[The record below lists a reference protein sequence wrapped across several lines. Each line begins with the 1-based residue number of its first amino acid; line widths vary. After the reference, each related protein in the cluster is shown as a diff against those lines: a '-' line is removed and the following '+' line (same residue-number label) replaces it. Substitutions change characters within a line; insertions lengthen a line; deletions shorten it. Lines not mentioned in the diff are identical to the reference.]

1 MRTTEAETDWQ
12 IHRLT
17 MMNESPR
24 APAFNYCFAASG
36 EMPIDRLLL
45 AVRACVAS
53 RRHYAEEFI
62 RAMTVIVIDTVI
74 VIVIPGDVVI
84 TQRLQI
90 LKDRA
95 PRRYAYSRRA
105 CIAVS
110 TSGL

>member
-1 MRTTEAETDWQ
+1 MPTTEAETDWQ

-62 RAMTVIVIDTVI
+62 RAVIVI

-95 PRRYAYSRRA
+95 PRRYAHSRRA

-110 TSGL
+110 TSDL